1 MSETQNEAPS
11 SEPSA
16 STVMDERGNTE
27 TTAAQQETMLDVCP
41 TGGDIDIGPMNKKM
55 KIHETA
61 KAFPSLPAKDAADLK
76 ANIEKNGISV
86 PILLNQAA
94 DTILDGRN
102 RWMMALDL
110 GLRKS
115 QVPVERFTGDE
126 AAIPGVII
134 SRNLFRRHL
143 NDKQRAALVTKLLG
157 PQLEEEAAAREKAGK
172 ALLER
177 YPEFTGGSKASY
189 PEFTT
194 GSKTVDKLAK
204 VAGVSPHKT
213 RQAVKV
219 RKAGG
224 DKALDDIISG
234 KTDLTK
240 VAKSVP
246 TKRRRPA
253 KTLTF
258 SEQVWRK
265 WSSWLV
271 KWLPADRRKVKEL
284 IAGYLKDDTA

>member
-1 MSETQNEAPS
+1 MSEPTEA
-11 SEPSA
+11 E
-16 STVMDERGNTE
+16 
-27 TTAAQQETMLDVCP
+27 QETMLDVCP
-41 TGGDIDIGPMNKKM
+41 TGGDIDIGLMNKKM

-61 KAFPSLPAKDAADLK
+61 QAFPSLPAKDAADLK
-76 ANIEKNGISV
+76 ADIERNGIRV
-86 PILLNQAA
+86 PILLNQAG
-94 DTILDGRN
+94 DTMIDGRN

-126 AAIPGVII
+126 AAIPGMII

-177 YPEFTGGSKASY
+177 YPEFT
-189 PEFTT
+189 T

-204 VAGVSPHKT
+204 MAGVSPHKT
-213 RQAVKV
+213 RQSMKV

-224 DKALDDIISG
+224 DKALDAIISG
-234 KTDLTK
+234 EKDLTET
-240 VAKSVP
+240 AKSVP

-253 KTLTF
+253 KILTF
-258 SEQVWRK
+258 GEQVWRK
-265 WSSWLV
+265 WSSFLQ
-271 KWLPADRRKVKEL
+271 KWGPSDRRKVKALVTKWLDEKE
-284 IAGYLKDDTA
+284 GE